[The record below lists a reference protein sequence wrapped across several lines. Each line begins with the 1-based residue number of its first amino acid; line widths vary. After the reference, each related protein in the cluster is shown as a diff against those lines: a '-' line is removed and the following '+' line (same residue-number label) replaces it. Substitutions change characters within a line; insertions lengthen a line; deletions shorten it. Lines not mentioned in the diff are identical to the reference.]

1 MNAANTLR
9 REPLHAVRWARLTGI
24 GLAVAALVACGPQ
37 PPAGIAQIDGDYAV
51 VSRLRPHSLQ
61 RVRIEVAISFHCPA
75 CKRFQPSLDTLAA
88 KYGERLSIEQT
99 AVTPRSGSGRPE
111 RLFLL
116 AKRAGL
122 GPVARDALYRAR
134 FDLKQ
139 DIEQDAVLGG
149 IARQIGLPSK
159 LLAQLDS
166 AALKREQASIDARTR
181 VFAAYTPSIL
191 VEDQLLVDSDAAQIA
206 RVINGLLPSR

>member
-1 MNAANTLR
+1 MNPANTLR
-9 REPLHAVRWARLTGI
+9 RGPFRSVRWARLTGL
-24 GLAVAALVACGPQ
+24 GVALAALVACGPQ
-37 PPAGIAQIDGDYAV
+37 PPTGVAQIDGDYAV

-61 RVRIEVAISFHCPA
+61 KVRIEVAISFHCPA

-99 AVTPRSGSGRPE
+99 AMTPRSGSGRPE

-122 GPVARDALYRAR
+122 GPAARDALYRAR

-139 DIEQDAVLGG
+139 DIEQDAVLAD
-149 IARQIGLPSK
+149 IARQIGLPSA
-159 LLAQLDS
+159 LLTQLDS
-166 AALKREQASIDARTR
+166 AELKREQASIDARTR
-181 VFAAYTPSIL
+181 AFAAYTPSVL
-191 VEDQLLVDSDAAQIA
+191 VEDQLLVDADAARIA